1 MNQLNLNLL
10 RALHALL
17 TCANVTHAAAQLNVT
32 QSAMSRNLSLLRD
45 HLGDPLLI
53 REGTRYLLTDRAKQL
68 LPRLHSLMFDI
79 KELFSEEKFD
89 PAGCRRSFVMASSD
103 YVAQYIF
110 PSIVDAIHRVAPQ
123 IQLHYRMMEPPM
135 LEKLGTLPVDLV
147 ATLVPESPE
156 NLYGRHLGSDYP
168 VCAMAEN
175 HPLAGKKLTLE
186 GLTDFPHLCITGG
199 GDKDSFLDRYLAEHG
214 RKRNIS
220 VTVPFFSSAF
230 QILARSQMLLTIP
243 LHIAVNARRHFPITH
258 QEFPMSVPTEQYY
271 LLWHGI
277 HHNDPAHRW
286 LREQILSP
294 LMNSTYGP

>member
-1 MNQLNLNLL
+1 
-10 RALHALL
+10 LL
-17 TCANVTHAAAQLNVT
+17 TCANVTHAAAQLSVT

-79 KELFSEEKFD
+79 KELFSGAKFD

-123 IQLHYRMMEPPM
+123 VQLHYRMMESPM
-135 LEKLGTLPVDLV
+135 LEELGTLPVDLV

-168 VCAMAEN
+168 VCVMAEN
-175 HPLAGKKLTLE
+175 HPLAGKEGTKTLFWTVTLQSMGVNE
-186 GLTDFPHLCITGG
+186 IYRLR
-199 GDKDSFLDRYLAEHG
+199 FL
-214 RKRNIS
+214 
-220 VTVPFFSSAF
+220 FFLRRFRSWSAV
-230 QILARSQMLLTIP
+230 RCS
-243 LHIAVNARRHFPITH
+243 
-258 QEFPMSVPTEQYY
+258 
-271 LLWHGI
+271 
-277 HHNDPAHRW
+277 
-286 LREQILSP
+286 
-294 LMNSTYGP
+294 